1 MARNTSTGGVLEA
14 MIVPAL
20 LFGGYEVSK
29 QVKIGCRPGG
39 RTHNV
44 DAIAR
49 KNDVAILVSLKWQQT
64 SGTAEQKVPFEVMCL
79 ADAVAMGHATKAY
92 LVLGGDGWTLRDYYT
107 SGALRDHLTHAD
119 RVRVVTLEAF
129 IRLANN
135 GTLGT

>member
-44 DAIAR
+44 D
-49 KNDVAILVSLKWQQT
+49 
-64 SGTAEQKVPFEVMCL
+64 
-79 ADAVAMGHATKAY
+79 
-92 LVLGGDGWTLRDYYT
+92 
-107 SGALRDHLTHAD
+107 
-119 RVRVVTLEAF
+119 EAF
-129 IRLANN
+129 IRLANS
-135 GTLGT
+135 GSL